1 MNAPHAG
8 QDDIAKTLGLATST
22 AQRNWRNRRWRRWGG
37 LAAVVTI
44 GVAALLLW
52 NAGERGAAPHYQTQE
67 ARRGDLTVMVTATG
81 NLQPTNQVDV
91 GIEVSGTVASVEVDY
106 NDAVRVG
113 QVLARLD
120 TSRLEAQAH
129 KAEAGLDAARARV
142 TQMQAT
148 LTETGTTLARL
159 RAMHKK
165 TGGKVPSQQDLDTAD
180 AAFKRAQT
188 EVASAQAAV
197 AESAATLKL
206 TQTDLTKAV
215 IRSPIDGIVLV
226 RAVEPGQTLAASFQA
241 PVLFTL
247 AEDLT
252 KMELHVDVDEADV
265 GQVKQGQTATFSVD
279 AYPDRR
285 FPAQVAQVR
294 YGAQAVEG
302 VTTYKTVLN
311 VDNTDLALRPGMTA
325 TADIL
330 VQKVGDALLIP
341 NAALRFTP
349 PAQTDA
355 ATDTGSVVGMLLPRP
370 PRSASKTY
378 TQEPNHGADQRVW
391 ALRDGQAHE
400 VAIKV
405 GATNGVL
412 TQVLSGA
419 IEPGMALITD
429 VVNPTATP

>member
-1 MNAPHAG
+1 MNAPHAE
-8 QDDIAKTLGLATST
+8 QNDIAKTLGLATASHRK
-22 AQRNWRNRRWRRWGG
+22 QHWLRWGG
-37 LAAVVTI
+37 PAALILVTLT
-44 GVAALLLW
+44 ALLLW
-52 NAGERGAAPHYQTQE
+52 NAGGHDAEPRYQTQE

-106 NDAVRVG
+106 NDTVKIG

-120 TSRLEAQAH
+120 TSRLESQAR
-129 KAEAGLDAARARV
+129 KAAASLDAARARV
-142 TQMQAT
+142 AQMQAS
-148 LTETGTTLARL
+148 LTETGATLARL
-159 RAMHKK
+159 RALHQR
-165 TGGKVPSQQDLDTAD
+165 TGGKVPSQQDLDTAE
-180 AAFKRAQT
+180 ATFKRAQT

-197 AESAATLKL
+197 AESAATLKMA
-206 TQTDLTKAV
+206 QTELTKAV
-215 IRSPIDGIVLV
+215 IHSPINGIVLV
-226 RAVEPGQTLAASFQA
+226 RAVEPGQTLAASFQS
-241 PVLFTL
+241 PILFTL

-252 KMELHVDVDEADV
+252 QMELHVDVDEADV
-265 GQVKQGQTATFSVD
+265 GQVKQGQTATFTVD

-285 FPAQVAQVR
+285 FPARVTQVR

-311 VDNTDLALRPGMTA
+311 VDNADLALRPGMTA
-325 TADIL
+325 TADII
-330 VQKVGDALLIP
+330 VQNVSDALLIP

-349 PAQTDA
+349 PTQTDESKGS
-355 ATDTGSVVGMLLPRP
+355 GSVVGMLLPRP
-370 PRSASKTY
+370 PRSAPKARA
-378 TQEPNHGADQRVW
+378 QETNHGAEQHVW
-391 ALRDGQAHE
+391 VLRDNQPQE

-429 VVNPTATP
+429 VLNASTTP